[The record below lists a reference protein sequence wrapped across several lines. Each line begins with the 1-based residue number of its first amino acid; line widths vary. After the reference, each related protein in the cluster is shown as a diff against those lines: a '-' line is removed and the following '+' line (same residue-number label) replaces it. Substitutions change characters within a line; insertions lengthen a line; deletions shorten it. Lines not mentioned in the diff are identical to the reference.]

1 MKLIMVKNL
10 RIIANLLLVLFLIT
24 LGVMNRLVLDD
35 GNDDWYQNTYSKIR
49 IITSEVSNGLTYIGV
64 EVLLD
69 DNTYTYWSN
78 PGDSGIEPS
87 IIIKN
92 LYINDYSINWPTPK
106 LLKDEFG
113 TNYIYEDAV
122 LIPIALSLENYKYGE
137 DIVLDMNFGIC
148 NLVCIPINQTIVFQ
162 LDEKQRNDS
171 KIRYKLIHN
180 ALKNIPKYRSDG
192 ITFINDIK
200 FNDLTSNDNLQIT
213 FSKKIDAIFPLTSE
227 EYFLSD
233 NQSQQENYMNYNY
246 KFRSYIEDFESKDIK
261 MTFLIKTEGQ
271 YFLEDFI
278 INP

>member
-1 MKLIMVKNL
+1 MVKNIK
-10 RIIANLLLVLFLIT
+10 IIANLFFVLFLIT
-24 LGVMNRLVLDD
+24 LGVMNKLVLDD
-35 GNDDWYQNTYSKIR
+35 GNDEWYENTYSKIR
-49 IITSEVSNGLTYIGV
+49 IITSEVRGGLIDIGV

-92 LYINDYSINWPTPK
+92 QYIKHYSINWPTPK

-122 LIPIALSLENYKYGE
+122 LIPITISLENYKYGD
-137 DIVLDMNFGIC
+137 DIVLEMNFGIC

-162 LDEKQRNDS
+162 LDEKQRNDN

-200 FNDLTSNDNLQIT
+200 FNDLASNDNLQIT

-246 KFRSYIEDFESKDIK
+246 KFRSYVEDFESKYIK

>member
-1 MKLIMVKNL
+1 MVKNI
-10 RIIANLLLVLFLIT
+10 RILTNLFFVLFLIV

-35 GNDDWYQNTYSKIR
+35 GNDEWYQNTYSKIR
-49 IITSEVSNGLTYIGV
+49 IITSEVRSGLTYIGV
-64 EVLLD
+64 EVILD

-92 LYINDYSINWPTPK
+92 QYINHYSINWPTPK

-122 LIPIALSLENYKYGE
+122 LIPITISLENYKYGD
-137 DIVLDMNFGIC
+137 DIVLEMNFGIC
-148 NLVCIPINQTIVFQ
+148 NLVCIPINQNIVFQ

-171 KIRYKLIHN
+171 KIRYKLIQS

-200 FNDLTSNDNLQIT
+200 FNDSTSNDNLQIT
-213 FSKKIDAIFPLTSE
+213 FSKKINAIFPLTSE

-246 KFRSYIEDFESKDIK
+246 KFRSYVENFESKDIK

-271 YFLEDFI
+271 YFYEDFI
-278 INP
+278 IKP

>member
-1 MKLIMVKNL
+1 MVKNI
-10 RIIANLLLVLFLIT
+10 RIIANLFFVLFLIT

-35 GNDDWYQNTYSKIR
+35 GNDEWYENTYSKIR
-49 IITSEVSNGLTYIGV
+49 IITSEVRGGLIDIGV

-92 LYINDYSINWPTPK
+92 QYIKHYSINWPTPK

-122 LIPIALSLENYKYGE
+122 LIPITISLENYKYGD
-137 DIVLDMNFGIC
+137 DIVLEMNFGIC

-162 LDEKQRNDS
+162 LDEKQRNDN

-200 FNDLTSNDNLQIT
+200 FNDLASNDNLQIT

-246 KFRSYIEDFESKDIK
+246 KFRSYVENFESKYIK

>member
-1 MKLIMVKNL
+1 MAKNI
-10 RIIANLLLVLFLIT
+10 RIIANLFFVLLLIT
-24 LGVMNRLVLDD
+24 LGVMNKLVLDD
-35 GNDDWYQNTYSKIR
+35 GNDEWYQNTYSKMR
-49 IITSEVSNGLTYIGV
+49 IITSEVRDGFTNIGV

-92 LYINDYSINWPTPK
+92 QHINDYSINWPIPN

-122 LIPIALSLENYKYGE
+122 LIPITILLKNYKYGD

-162 LDEKQRNDS
+162 LDEKQRYDS
-171 KIRYKLIHN
+171 KIRYKLIQN
-180 ALKNIPKYRSDG
+180 ALKNIPTYRSDG

-213 FSKKIDAIFPLTSE
+213 FNIKIEAIFPFASE
-227 EYFLSD
+227 DYFLSD
-233 NQSQQENYMNYNY
+233 NQSQQENYMNYNF
-246 KFRSYIEDFESKDIK
+246 KFRSYDEDFKSKDIK
-261 MTFLIKTEGQ
+261 MTFLIKTGGQ
-271 YFLEDFI
+271 YFLEDFV

>member
-92 LYINDYSINWPTPK
+92 QYINDYSINWPTPK

-200 FNDLTSNDNLQIT
+200 FKDLASNDNLQIT

-246 KFRSYIEDFESKDIK
+246 KFRSYVEDFESKYIK
-261 MTFLIKTEGQ
+261 MPFLIKTEGQ

>member
-1 MKLIMVKNL
+1 MVKNL

-24 LGVMNRLVLDD
+24 LGVMNRLVLDA
-35 GNDDWYQNTYSKIR
+35 GNNDWYQNTYSKIR

-137 DIVLDMNFGIC
+137 DIILDMNFGIC

>member
-24 LGVMNRLVLDD
+24 LGVMNRLVLDA
-35 GNDDWYQNTYSKIR
+35 GNNDWYQNTYSKIR

-122 LIPIALSLENYKYGE
+122 LIPIELSLENYKYGE

>member
-1 MKLIMVKNL
+1 MVKNL

-35 GNDDWYQNTYSKIR
+35 GNDNWYQNTYSKIR

-92 LYINDYSINWPTPK
+92 QYINDYSINWPTPK

-227 EYFLSD
+227 YYFLSD

-261 MTFLIKTEGQ
+261 MTFLIKTEEQ

-278 INP
+278 VNP

>member
-1 MKLIMVKNL
+1 MVKNL

-24 LGVMNRLVLDD
+24 LGVMNRLVLDA
-35 GNDDWYQNTYSKIR
+35 GNNDWYQNTYSKVR

-122 LIPIALSLENYKYGE
+122 IIPIALSLENYKYGE

>member
-1 MKLIMVKNL
+1 MVKNL

-24 LGVMNRLVLDD
+24 LGVMNRLVLDA
-35 GNDDWYQNTYSKIR
+35 GNNDWYQNTYSKIR

>member
-1 MKLIMVKNL
+1 MVKNL

-24 LGVMNRLVLDD
+24 LGVMNRLVLYD

-92 LYINDYSINWPTPK
+92 QYINHYSINWPTPK

-122 LIPIALSLENYKYGE
+122 LIPITISLENYKYGD
-137 DIVLDMNFGIC
+137 DIVLEMNFGIC
-148 NLVCIPINQTIVFQ
+148 NLVCIPINQNIVFQ

-200 FNDLTSNDNLQIT
+200 FNDLTSNDNLQII

-227 EYFLSD
+227 KYFLSD

>member
-1 MKLIMVKNL
+1 MVKNIK
-10 RIIANLLLVLFLIT
+10 IIANLFFVLFLIT

-35 GNDDWYQNTYSKIR
+35 GNDEWYENTYSKIR
-49 IITSEVSNGLTYIGV
+49 IITSEVRGGLIDIGV

-69 DNTYTYWSN
+69 DNSYTYWSN

-92 LYINDYSINWPTPK
+92 QYIKHYSINWPTPK

-122 LIPIALSLENYKYGE
+122 LIPITISLENYKYGD
-137 DIVLDMNFGIC
+137 DIVLEMNFGIC

-162 LDEKQRNDS
+162 LDEKQRNDN

-200 FNDLTSNDNLQIT
+200 FNDLASNDNLQIT

-246 KFRSYIEDFESKDIK
+246 KFRSYVEDFESKYIK

>member
-1 MKLIMVKNL
+1 MKLIMVKNIK
-10 RIIANLLLVLFLIT
+10 IIANLFFVLFLIT
-24 LGVMNRLVLDD
+24 LGVMNKLVLDD
-35 GNDDWYQNTYSKIR
+35 GNDEWYENTYSKIR
-49 IITSEVSNGLTYIGV
+49 IITSEVRGGLIDIGV

-92 LYINDYSINWPTPK
+92 QYIKHYSINWPTPK

-122 LIPIALSLENYKYGE
+122 LIPITISLENYKYGD
-137 DIVLDMNFGIC
+137 DIVLEMNFGIC

-162 LDEKQRNDS
+162 LDEKQRNDN

-200 FNDLTSNDNLQIT
+200 FNDLASNDNLQIT

-246 KFRSYIEDFESKDIK
+246 KFRSYVEDFESKYIK

>member
-92 LYINDYSINWPTPK
+92 QYINDYSINWPTPK

-200 FNDLTSNDNLQIT
+200 FKDLASNDNLQIT

-246 KFRSYIEDFESKDIK
+246 KFRSYVEDFESKYIK

>member
-1 MKLIMVKNL
+1 MVKNI
-10 RIIANLLLVLFLIT
+10 RIIANLFFVLFLIT

-35 GNDDWYQNTYSKIR
+35 GNDEWYENTYSKIR
-49 IITSEVSNGLTYIGV
+49 IITSEVRGGLIDIGV

-92 LYINDYSINWPTPK
+92 QYIKHYSINWPTPK

-122 LIPIALSLENYKYGE
+122 LIPITISLENYKYGD
-137 DIVLDMNFGIC
+137 DIVLEMNFGIC

-162 LDEKQRNDS
+162 LDEKQRNDN

-200 FNDLTSNDNLQIT
+200 FNDLASNDNLQIT

-233 NQSQQENYMNYNY
+233 NQSQQENYMKYNY
-246 KFRSYIEDFESKDIK
+246 KFRPYVENFESKYIK

>member
-1 MKLIMVKNL
+1 MKLIMAKNI
-10 RIIANLLLVLFLIT
+10 RIIANLFFVLLLIT
-24 LGVMNRLVLDD
+24 LGVMNKLVLDD
-35 GNDDWYQNTYSKIR
+35 GNDEWYQNTYSKMR
-49 IITSEVSNGLTYIGV
+49 IITSEVRDGFTNIGV

-92 LYINDYSINWPTPK
+92 QHINDYSINWPIPN

-122 LIPIALSLENYKYGE
+122 LIPITILLKNYKYGD

-162 LDEKQRNDS
+162 LDEKQRYDS
-171 KIRYKLIHN
+171 KIRYKLIQN
-180 ALKNIPKYRSDG
+180 ALKNIPTYRSDG

-213 FSKKIDAIFPLTSE
+213 FNIKIEAIFPFASE
-227 EYFLSD
+227 DYFLSD
-233 NQSQQENYMNYNY
+233 NQSQQENYMNYNF
-246 KFRSYIEDFESKDIK
+246 KFRSYDEDFKSKDIK
-261 MTFLIKTEGQ
+261 MTFLIKTGGQ
-271 YFLEDFI
+271 YFLEDFV

>member
-1 MKLIMVKNL
+1 MVKNL

-24 LGVMNRLVLDD
+24 LGVMNRLVLYD

-92 LYINDYSINWPTPK
+92 QYINDYSINWPTPN

-137 DIVLDMNFGIC
+137 DIVLEMNFGIC

-200 FNDLTSNDNLQIT
+200 FNDLTSNDNLQII

-227 EYFLSD
+227 KYFLSD

>member
-1 MKLIMVKNL
+1 MVKNI
-10 RIIANLLLVLFLIT
+10 RIIANLFFVLFLIT

-35 GNDDWYQNTYSKIR
+35 GNDEWYENTYSKIR
-49 IITSEVSNGLTYIGV
+49 IITSEVRGGLIDIGV

-92 LYINDYSINWPTPK
+92 QYIKHYSINWPTPK

-122 LIPIALSLENYKYGE
+122 LIPITISLENYKYGD
-137 DIVLDMNFGIC
+137 DIVLEMNFGIC

-162 LDEKQRNDS
+162 LDEKQRNDN

-200 FNDLTSNDNLQIT
+200 FNDLASNDNLQIT

-246 KFRSYIEDFESKDIK
+246 KFRSYVEDFESKYIK

>member
-1 MKLIMVKNL
+1 MVKNIK
-10 RIIANLLLVLFLIT
+10 IIANLFFVLFLIT
-24 LGVMNRLVLDD
+24 LGVMNKLVLDD
-35 GNDDWYQNTYSKIR
+35 GNDEWYENTYSKIR
-49 IITSEVSNGLTYIGV
+49 IITSEVRGGLIDIGV

-69 DNTYTYWSN
+69 DNSYTYWSN

-92 LYINDYSINWPTPK
+92 QYIKHYSINWPTPK

-122 LIPIALSLENYKYGE
+122 LIPITISLENYKYGD
-137 DIVLDMNFGIC
+137 DIVLEMNFGIC

-162 LDEKQRNDS
+162 LDEKQRNDN

-200 FNDLTSNDNLQIT
+200 FNDLASNDNLQIT

-246 KFRSYIEDFESKDIK
+246 KFRSYVEDFESKYIK

>member
-1 MKLIMVKNL
+1 MVKNI
-10 RIIANLLLVLFLIT
+10 RIIANLFLVLFLIT
-24 LGVMNRLVLDD
+24 LGVMNRLVLDS

-49 IITSEVSNGLTYIGV
+49 IITSEVRGGLTYIGL

-87 IIIKN
+87 IMIKN
-92 LYINDYSINWPTPK
+92 QYINDYSINWPTPK

-122 LIPIALSLENYKYGE
+122 LIPITISLENYKYGD
-137 DIVLDMNFGIC
+137 DIFLDMNFGIC

-192 ITFINDIK
+192 ITFINDINFK
-200 FNDLTSNDNLQIT
+200 DLASNDNLQIT

-246 KFRSYIEDFESKDIK
+246 KFRSYVEDFESKYIK

>member
-1 MKLIMVKNL
+1 MVKNI
-10 RIIANLLLVLFLIT
+10 RIIANLFLVLFLIT
-24 LGVMNRLVLDD
+24 LGVMNRLVLDG

-49 IITSEVSNGLTYIGV
+49 IITSEVRGGLTYIGL

-87 IIIKN
+87 IMIKN
-92 LYINDYSINWPTPK
+92 QYINDYSINWPTPK

-122 LIPIALSLENYKYGE
+122 LIPITISLENYKYGD
-137 DIVLDMNFGIC
+137 DIFLDMNFGIC

-162 LDEKQRNDS
+162 LDEKQRNDN

-180 ALKNIPKYRSDG
+180 ALKNIPKYRSDN
-192 ITFINDIK
+192 IKFIKNIK

-213 FSKKIDAIFPLTSE
+213 FGKKIDAIFPFTSE

-233 NQSQQENYMNYNY
+233 DQSQQENYLNYNF
-246 KFRSYIEDFESKDIK
+246 KFRSYVEDFESKDIK
-261 MTFLIKTEGQ
+261 MTFLIKTKGQ
-271 YFLEDFI
+271 HFLEDFI

>member
-1 MKLIMVKNL
+1 MVKNI
-10 RIIANLLLVLFLIT
+10 RIIANLFFVLFLIT
-24 LGVMNRLVLDD
+24 LGVMNKLVLDD
-35 GNDDWYQNTYSKIR
+35 GNDEWYENTYSKIR
-49 IITSEVSNGLTYIGV
+49 IITSEVRGGLIDIGV

-92 LYINDYSINWPTPK
+92 QYIKHYSINWPTPK

-122 LIPIALSLENYKYGE
+122 LIPITISLENYKYGD
-137 DIVLDMNFGIC
+137 DIVLEMNFGIC

-162 LDEKQRNDS
+162 LDEKQRNDN

-200 FNDLTSNDNLQIT
+200 FNDLASNDNLQIT

-246 KFRSYIEDFESKDIK
+246 KFRSYVEDFESKYIK

>member
-1 MKLIMVKNL
+1 MVKNI
-10 RIIANLLLVLFLIT
+10 RIITNLFFVLFLIT

-35 GNDDWYQNTYSKIR
+35 GNDEWYENTYSKIR
-49 IITSEVSNGLTYIGV
+49 IITSEVRGGLIDIGV

-92 LYINDYSINWPTPK
+92 QYIKHYSINWPTPK

-122 LIPIALSLENYKYGE
+122 LIPITISLENYKYGD
-137 DIVLDMNFGIC
+137 DIVLEMNFGIC
-148 NLVCIPINQTIVFQ
+148 NIVCIPINQNIVFQ

-171 KIRYKLIHN
+171 KTRYKLIQD
-180 ALKNIPKYRSDG
+180 ALKNIPNYRSDG
-192 ITFINDIK
+192 ITYINDIK
-200 FNDLTSNDNLQIT
+200 FNDLTSNDNLQIN
-213 FSKKIDAIFPLTSE
+213 FSKKIDAIFPLTSG

-233 NQSQQENYMNYNY
+233 NQSQQENYMKYNY
-246 KFRSYIEDFESKDIK
+246 KFRPYVENFESKYIK

>member
-1 MKLIMVKNL
+1 MVKNI
-10 RIIANLLLVLFLIT
+10 RIIANLFFVLFLIT
-24 LGVMNRLVLDD
+24 LSVMNRLVLDD
-35 GNDDWYQNTYSKIR
+35 VNDEWYQNTYSKIR
-49 IITSEVSNGLTYIGV
+49 IITSEVRGGLIDIGV

-92 LYINDYSINWPTPK
+92 QYIKHYSINWPTPK

-122 LIPIALSLENYKYGE
+122 LIPITISLENYKYGD
-137 DIVLDMNFGIC
+137 DIVLEMNFGIC
-148 NLVCIPINQTIVFQ
+148 NIVCIPINQNIVFQ

-171 KIRYKLIHN
+171 KTRYKLIQD
-180 ALKNIPKYRSDG
+180 ALKNIPNYRSDG
-192 ITFINDIK
+192 ITYINDIK
-200 FNDLTSNDNLQIT
+200 FNDLTSNDNLQIN
-213 FSKKIDAIFPLTSE
+213 FSKKIDAIFPLTSG

-233 NQSQQENYMNYNY
+233 NQSQQENYMKYNY
-246 KFRSYIEDFESKDIK
+246 KFRPYVENFESKYIK

>member
-1 MKLIMVKNL
+1 MVKNL

-92 LYINDYSINWPTPK
+92 QYINDYSINWPTPK

>member
-1 MKLIMVKNL
+1 MVKNIK
-10 RIIANLLLVLFLIT
+10 IIANLFFVLFLIT
-24 LGVMNRLVLDD
+24 LGVMNKLVLDD
-35 GNDDWYQNTYSKIR
+35 GNDEWYENTYSKIR
-49 IITSEVSNGLTYIGV
+49 IITSEVRGGLIDIGV

-92 LYINDYSINWPTPK
+92 QYIKHYSINWPTPK

-122 LIPIALSLENYKYGE
+122 LIPITISLENYKYGD
-137 DIVLDMNFGIC
+137 DIVLEMNFGIC

-162 LDEKQRNDS
+162 LDEKQRNDN

-200 FNDLTSNDNLQIT
+200 FNDLASNDNLQIT

-233 NQSQQENYMNYNY
+233 NQSQQENYINYNY
-246 KFRSYIEDFESKDIK
+246 KFRSYVEDFESKYIK

>member
-1 MKLIMVKNL
+1 MVKNL

-92 LYINDYSINWPTPK
+92 QYINDYSINWPTPK

-122 LIPIALSLENYKYGE
+122 LIPIAISLENYKYVE

-200 FNDLTSNDNLQIT
+200 FKDLASNDNLQIT

-246 KFRSYIEDFESKDIK
+246 KFRSYVEDFESKYIK

>member
-1 MKLIMVKNL
+1 MVKNL

-92 LYINDYSINWPTPK
+92 QYINDYSINWPTPK

-200 FNDLTSNDNLQIT
+200 FKDLASNDNLQIT

-246 KFRSYIEDFESKDIK
+246 KFRSYVEDFESKYIK

>member
-1 MKLIMVKNL
+1 MVKNL

-24 LGVMNRLVLDD
+24 LGVMNRLVLDG

-92 LYINDYSINWPTPK
+92 QYINDYSINWPTPK

-122 LIPIALSLENYKYGE
+122 LIPITISLENYKYGD

>member
-49 IITSEVSNGLTYIGV
+49 IITSEVRGGLIDIGV

-92 LYINDYSINWPTPK
+92 QYIKHYSINWPTPK

-122 LIPIALSLENYKYGE
+122 LIPITISLENYKYGD
-137 DIVLDMNFGIC
+137 DIVLEMNFGIC

-162 LDEKQRNDS
+162 LDEKQRNDN

-200 FNDLTSNDNLQIT
+200 FKDLASNDNLQIT

-246 KFRSYIEDFESKDIK
+246 KFRSYVEDFESKYIK

>member
-24 LGVMNRLVLDD
+24 LGVMNRLVLDA
-35 GNDDWYQNTYSKIR
+35 GNNDWYQNTYSKIR

-137 DIVLDMNFGIC
+137 DIILDMNFGIC